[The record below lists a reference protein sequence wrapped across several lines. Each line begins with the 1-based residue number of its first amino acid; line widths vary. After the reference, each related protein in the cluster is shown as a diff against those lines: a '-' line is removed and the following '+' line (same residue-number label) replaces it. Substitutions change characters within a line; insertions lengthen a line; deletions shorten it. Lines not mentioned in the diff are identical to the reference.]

1 MILRR
6 LLPLL
11 APLLATL
18 PATAQQLPVFE
29 VGIAG
34 GGGWT
39 PAYPASNQNHWR
51 GLAIPYLIY
60 RGDLFR
66 ADEGGLRAR
75 TRLADDIEISVS
87 ASGGFNASS
96 NDITA
101 RQGMPDLDWLGEI
114 GPNLRYTLWRGDD
127 PAEPRRILI
136 DTPVRAVFSTDWSSV
151 SFRGFTFA
159 PDIAYEHVHFLS
171 PFARLRLSAGVL
183 FGTDR
188 YTEYFY
194 QVDPQY
200 AQPGRA
206 AYNARAGYVG
216 SRVSVSYRLPLS
228 ERVSIVAG
236 GRIENFSGAANAD
249 SPLFKSEWNFSV
261 AAGFAISL
269 WRSEARVDVSAQP
282 FD

>member
-1 MILRR
+1 MIRR

-11 APLLATL
+11 GLACSAL
-18 PATAQQLPVFE
+18 PAQAQQLPVFE
-29 VGIAG
+29 AGIAG

-51 GLAIPYLIY
+51 GLLVPYMIY

-66 ADEGGLRAR
+66 ADEGGVRAR
-75 TRLADDIEISVS
+75 ARLSEDIELSVS
-87 ASGGFNASS
+87 ASGGFNAHS

-101 RQGMPDLDWLGEI
+101 REGMPDLDWLGEI
-114 GPNLRYTLWRGDD
+114 GPNVRFVLWRGGQ
-127 PAEPRRILI
+127 AEQPQRLVL
-136 DTPVRAVFSTDWSSV
+136 DTPVRAVFSTDWTSV

-171 PFARLRLSAGVL
+171 PFARLRLSAGVV
-183 FGTDR
+183 FGTGR
-188 YTEYFY
+188 YADYFY
-194 QVDPQY
+194 QVDPEY
-200 AQPGRA
+200 ARPDRPAYDAQPG
-206 AYNARAGYVG
+206 YVG
-216 SRVSVSYRLPLS
+216 ARVSVSYRLPLS
-228 ERVSIVAG
+228 ERISVVAG

-249 SPLFKSEWNFSV
+249 SPLFRTEWNVSV